1 MEGAPLTARLR
12 ALLTKLSQSLDDD
25 QIAISASE
33 KGRTAELWE
42 KAILCD
48 GAEDLRPSA
57 RAAAMT
63 RKLAFV
69 LAASFSNTPAR

>member
-1 MEGAPLTARLR
+1 MVRQGT
-12 ALLTKLSQSLDDD
+12 DD
-25 QIAISASE
+25 
-33 KGRTAELWE
+33 R
-42 KAILCD
+42 
-48 GAEDLRPSA
+48 RPSA